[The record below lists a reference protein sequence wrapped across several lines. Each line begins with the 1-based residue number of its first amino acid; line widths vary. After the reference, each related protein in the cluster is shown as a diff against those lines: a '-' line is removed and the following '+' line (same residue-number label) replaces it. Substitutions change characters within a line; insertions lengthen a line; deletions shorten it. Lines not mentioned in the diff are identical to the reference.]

1 MRAPGGGV
9 IVDPAEEMSMEL
21 GEVVM
26 QVCGGGAKGE
36 HARIEH
42 RCPMAVP
49 DAEDGVYHFNIGHGV

>member
-1 MRAPGGGV
+1 
-9 IVDPAEEMSMEL
+9 MEL

-42 RCPMAVP
+42 KCPMAVP